1 PMLRAGIV
9 GLPNVGKSTLFN
21 ALTRTRK
28 AQVANYPFC
37 TIEPNVGIVTVPDP
51 RLAPLAKIATT
62 SDGLPAAF
70 GLVDIAGLV
79 KGASKGE
86 GLGNKFLAYV
96 REVDAIVHVVRCF
109 ENKDIVHISD
119 RLDPVADIETITAEL
134 VLADL
139 ESLTK
144 QRDGL
149 EKLARGGNKE
159 GIARMAVAGKL
170 LLHLDSGKPAQELD
184 LSPAERTAARELFLM
199 TMKPTLFAC
208 NVAEGDLERADEL
221 LLVKKVRD
229 LSAHQ
234 GSETVA
240 ISARIEA
247 ELAGLPEADAKEY
260 LASHGLGEPRAGT
273 LIRAAYH
280 LAATAFSPGEL

>member
-1 PMLRAGIV
+1 MLRAGIV

-51 RLAPLAKIATT
+51 RLAPLTKIATT
-62 SDGLPAAF
+62 SDGIPAAF
-70 GLVDIAGLV
+70 ELVDIAGLV

-86 GLGNKFLAYV
+86 GLGNKFLVHV
-96 REVDAIVHVVRCF
+96 RDMDAIVHVVRCF
-109 ENKDIVHISD
+109 EDRDIVHVSD
-119 RLDPVADIETITAEL
+119 TLDPLADIETITAEL

-144 QRDGL
+144 
-149 EKLARGGNKE
+149 
-159 GIARMAVAGKL
+159 
-170 LLHLDSGKPAQELD
+170 
-184 LSPAERTAARELFLM
+184 
-199 TMKPTLFAC
+199 KPTLFVC

-221 LLVKKVRD
+221 IVVKKVRD
-229 LSAHQ
+229 LSARQ

-247 ELAGLPEADAKEY
+247 ELAGLPGEDVKEY
-260 LASHGLGEPRAGT
+260 FASRGLGEPRAGK
-273 LIRAAYH
+273 LIRAVYH
-280 LAATAFSPGEL
+280 LAASA